1 VLVSSRRTTVAEI
14 TPDPTRVYIA
24 VVREDLR
31 SGYSEAAA
39 DRIREQHIPALL
51 AAVERVLEL
60 ADDWAKSAADL
71 DAMAERADARGADL
85 MRTNWLI
92 ARAQAH
98 QDCAQALQAAVREQ
112 LEVRR

>member
-1 VLVSSRRTTVAEI
+1 MPDI
-14 TPDPTRVYIA
+14 TPDPARVYIA

-51 AAVERVLEL
+51 AAVEAALRL
-60 ADDWAKSAADL
+60 ADDWAKSAVEF
-71 DAMAERADARGADL
+71 DAMAERAAARGADP
-85 MRTNWLI
+85 MRTTLLS

-112 LEVRR
+112 LEVRH